1 MSSTAAD
8 DQFYSPHEIFD
19 FSGTPKVLS
28 QL

>member
-19 FSGTPKVLS
+19 FAGTPNVGA

>member
-19 FSGTPKVLS
+19 FAGTPNLLS
-28 QL
+28 QI